1 MEFETYY
8 GMDYNPF
15 TKGIDSTRLYQSN
28 DYRQMASRLQFLIR
42 TKGIGLFLGEPGT
55 GKTASL
61 RSVLDGLNE
70 SRYRV
75 VYIRLTTVT
84 PIDFYHALNDAL
96 GLEESSRKSVMFAQI
111 QHEMERMASDH
122 VNVILAIDECQYLT
136 VQVLKEFVML
146 MNFAYDSVDCCTLIL
161 MGQPEALRT
170 LRAKSLEPFK
180 QRINMN
186 YFLTGMDEEEVR
198 GYVLDRLRLVH
209 CSTDLFDDEC
219 YHTLHSLMRGSA
231 RLLNNLICKSL
242 QIGMIRE
249 QRHITTEIVMA
260 ANEEVSAVYG

>member
-1 MEFETYY
+1 
-8 GMDYNPF
+8 MDYNPF

-122 VNVILAIDECQYLT
+122 VSVILAIDECQYLT

-198 GYVLDRLRLVH
+198 GYVLVLCQVLEQLKCPFFCHRL
-209 CSTDLFDDEC
+209 CNN
-219 YHTLHSLMRGSA
+219 
-231 RLLNNLICKSL
+231 LNNFIACYYVIHFLLIVFFL
-242 QIGMIRE
+242 VFIWRLIFTMGMDSHR
-249 QRHITTEIVMA
+249 IVEA
-260 ANEEVSAVYG
+260 FYIAEYD